1 MYCVCKKQT
10 KNKQK
15 QTKNKKNKK
24 KQKKNKK
31 KQKKQ
36 KKNKKKQKK
45 TLNPLSIFK
54 NDIFEILTGSKSIN
68 LKNIRVKNWGG
79 GVSI

>member
-1 MYCVCKKQT
+1 MCV

-15 QTKNKKNKK
+15 TKKTKKNKK
-24 KQKKNKK
+24 KT
-31 KQKKQ
+31 
-36 KKNKKKQKK
+36 KKKQKK